1 MMEMFVLFSV
11 LSVINFS
18 LKFSHPLML
27 GMGLLMVLLVVTSI
41 LIFYGGLYA
50 FCLFMVMVGGV
61 LVVFSYTISLI
72 PYSIKSYSVKEKQ
85 IVVSLTDDFIIML
98 KLLMSGMV
106 VCLAVLFLTMDS
118 EWSVLNTFSEVMYF
132 TADWGVGSVWMGLL
146 LFLIM
151 VFSVSVAG
159 KYKGALLK

>member
-85 IVVSLTDDFIIML
+85 IMVSLTDDFIIML

-106 VCLAVLFLTMDS
+106 VCLVVLFLTMDS
-118 EWSVLNTFSEVMYF
+118 EWSVLNMFSEVMYF

-151 VFSVSVAG
+151 VFSMSVAG